1 VKRLLREEG
10 DPIKKEFALCG
21 SLGKENGVNGK
32 GLTGGAQTR
41 FNGPYR
47 RKQAVQSLKWLS
59 VAQ

>member
-32 GLTGGAQTR
+32 GLTGGAQPASTVHTGA
-41 FNGPYR
+41 N
-47 RKQAVQSLKWLS
+47 KQYNL
-59 VAQ
+59 